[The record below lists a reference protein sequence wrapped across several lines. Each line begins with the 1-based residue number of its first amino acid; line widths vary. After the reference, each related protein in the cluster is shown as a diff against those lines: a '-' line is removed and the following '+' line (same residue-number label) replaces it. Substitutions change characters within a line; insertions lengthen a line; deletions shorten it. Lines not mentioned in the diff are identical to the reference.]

1 MIRKEKIEELE
12 SYINELKT
20 LEITEIDNS
29 GKGFLGVKRYSCLLN
44 NGKTII
50 REKIVKSGKD
60 GSAAIILPIT
70 NKGNVLLVVQP
81 RVFKPTTV
89 GVEFPAGYIEE
100 NEDPIE
106 SAKRELEEETG
117 YVCEDMI
124 PLARYYQDDGCS
136 AAFNHCFLALNCEKT
151 TEQHLDKDE
160 YIRYFECTFE
170 EMLELADRGY
180 ICGVNSLLAIERAK
194 NYFMRLP
201 KKDKINNKR

>member
-117 YVCEDMI
+117 YICDDLVL
-124 PLARYYQDDGCS
+124 LAKYYQDSGCS
-136 AAFNHCFLALNCEKT
+136 SAFNHCFLALNCKKDKN
-151 TEQHLDKDE
+151 QHLDKDE
-160 YIRYFECTFE
+160 YVRYFE
-170 EMLELADRGY
+170 
-180 ICGVNSLLAIERAK
+180 
-194 NYFMRLP
+194 
-201 KKDKINNKR
+201 